1 MASLPRL
8 AVVISSLRPLRRTR
22 QIECLE
28 LWMIRG
34 FGDLSEVADLTQQRY
49 LFLQALEQVTSLPE
63 LARCSRPSASVSRP

>member
-1 MASLPRL
+1 
-8 AVVISSLRPLRRTR
+8 
-22 QIECLE
+22 
-28 LWMIRG
+28 MIRG